1 VRDSVFALRINEL
14 GNMND
19 FEDLIRNFL
28 DLVESKELEL
38 LEVGLVDSVLSSAEL
53 QQLAQSVNSSR
64 ASELIDELLNR
75 GVLVELRGGFRS
87 RMAESVRLFSRLRQS
102 FRSKPVTE
110 GKPLV
115 WDYRILRQPRRRPDL
130 DTPIEK
136 LLSVL
141 PKLTPLQTQIVKAM
155 VPNGT
160 LRRFQLTGTQVI
172 LESLQHRSDTGV
184 MISAGTGS
192 GKTLA
197 FYLPTL
203 LSLSEILK
211 SDQSNWVKTLA
222 IYPRNELLKDQFAS
236 VFKSVYDISKLPGF
250 NRPIRVGAWLGGTPH
265 SDRDLSKW
273 EEVRGTGRVFPFADC
288 PECKK
293 GRLVWRDVDI
303 TNKLERLVCADSS
316 CGTAMPIGIVA
327 LTRGSMRSKPVDIMF
342 STTESINQ
350 QLSDSDAYGAFGFS
364 GVERVRM
371 VLLDEVHTYDGLTG
385 AQNAYLLRR
394 IRHLVRT
401 PIVWVGLSAT
411 LTNAEDFMGQL
422 VNMPPARIEVIRPTE
437 EELKPFGAEYALAL
451 RHDPTRHT
459 GVLSLT
465 LQAAMLLGRVLDK
478 SQRNVFQK
486 GKSSKGIFGK
496 RTFIFT
502 DKLDVTNRMYVQL
515 MDVEGWES
523 NGKPKTP
530 SSGPKTLAHLRSASQ
545 NLLKPVHKEPVTQ
558 RDIDG
563 QYWELPEILGHNLDQ
578 DNGLGVSRV
587 SSQEPGVD
595 NDSEL
600 VVATATLEVG
610 YSDDNVGAV
619 LQHKAPADASRF
631 IQRKGRAGRLIEM
644 RPWTVVTLSEWGRD
658 KLAWQLYDQFLFPQ
672 IADRYLPINNRYVQ
686 RIQAVYSTLD
696 WLAIRTNNI
705 GGNKSVRSD
714 LVGPYGI
721 VDNSDWA
728 IGNRRERQRRITT
741 ILEDILSR
749 GAEYDSWREHL
760 KNALGISI
768 EDVDYLLISPP
779 RPLLLSL
786 VPTIHRRL
794 VTQWAGE
801 TPDPESK
808 NVVYRNPLTEFAPTS
823 LFADLLSREVSVAL
837 PLVSGANT
845 GSVIPEDQSLP
856 VLRVLREF
864 IPGNVSR
871 HFGFKK
877 TDRHWVDPSS
887 SSIDVQ
893 TVYKGELV
901 TSVVRKDG
909 TPIDLY
915 QPTFL
920 TLTTPPV
927 NIQDTSTAALEWCSN
942 FQLVGIG
949 VQLVLPEQLST
960 SAISGVRTF
969 IHGNGAALRV
979 QRFGTECHGV
989 TFSSGQTSSPTLNTF
1004 EFNGEKVALGFEYEV
1019 DAFEISIIEIQPQDP
1034 TRWEKHDRAVEYL
1047 LNTEE
1052 LPHHVTF
1059 FDRERLGILIQ
1070 TVAVSE
1076 ILTSAGNPKEISEL
1090 GDDQLLNLLTNF
1102 LDVVVG
1108 DFDFGSDDDSQT
1120 PDDNDAKDD
1129 LERILGESST
1139 LSAVRKAMVFLA
1151 GYGDDWTLWR
1161 QQRLASTVGACFLN
1175 ACQMLVSEVDTDNLQ
1190 LDVDSDGRKVLISE
1204 MSPGGNGQLER
1215 VAEVIAESGV
1225 AFAHAFRRQ
1234 VEMGELEQQ
1243 GKDLAD
1249 AVKTLSMI
1257 DSVREEA
1264 KSLLGAWVRGQ
1275 ASVQEAFAGLV
1286 TEFAKQEVHITP
1298 AITTSLTTRFLGPSA
1313 QIELVDLA
1321 HEIQNVVNSLNDM
1334 CSFAIDFRVALWAV
1348 SQFEKQRLIGAYPVA
1363 TAGRNFDRTIEMI
1376 SWPTDRSAAKFD
1388 LSPRSGFG
1396 KLPYA
1401 DRHLLEMYLGRGTQI
1416 LRFDADNFDPITE
1429 VLIKD
1434 SEVIV
1439 ATPLSELQ
1447 NLRRNLLQKLAN
1459 PTEVGPLLLYPTISG
1474 LEVLNGEYRVRISL
1488 EGGNSWLD

>member
-1 VRDSVFALRINEL
+1 
-14 GNMND
+14 MND
-19 FEDLIRNFL
+19 FDDLIRDVL

-38 LEVGLVDSVLSSAEL
+38 LEVGLVDSVLSLEEL
-53 QQLAQSVNSSR
+53 QQLANSINSSM
-64 ASELIDELLNR
+64 ANELIAELLSR
-75 GVLVELRGGFRS
+75 GVLVQLRGGFRS

-102 FRSKPVTE
+102 FKSKPVTA

-136 LLSVL
+136 LFSVL
-141 PKLTPLQTQIVKAM
+141 PKLTPLQTQIVRVM
-155 VPNGT
+155 TPNGV
-160 LRRFQLTGTQVI
+160 LRRFQLTGTQVL
-172 LESLQHRSDTGV
+172 LESLQRRADTGV

-197 FYLPTL
+197 FYLPAL
-203 LSLSEILK
+203 LSISELLK

-222 IYPRNELLKDQFAS
+222 VYPRNELLKDQFAS
-236 VFKSVYDISKLPGF
+236 VLNSVYEISKIPGAS
-250 NRPIRVGAWLGGTPH
+250 RPIRIGAWLGGTPH
-265 SDRDLSKW
+265 SERDLSKW
-273 EEVRGTGRVFPFADC
+273 DEVRGTGRVFPFADC

-303 TNKLERLVCADSS
+303 SNKLERLVCEHNS
-316 CGTAMPIGIVA
+316 CGNALPVGSVA
-327 LTRGSMRSKPVDIMF
+327 LTRDSMRSKPADIMF

-350 QLSDSDAYGAFGFS
+350 QLSDSDAHGAFGFS

-371 VLLDEVHTYDGLTG
+371 VLLDEVHTYEGLTG

-394 IRHLVRT
+394 IRHLVHT

-411 LTNAEDFMGQL
+411 LTNPEDFMGQL
-422 VNMPPARIEVIRPTE
+422 INMPPTYIEVIRPTDD
-437 EELKPFGAEYALAL
+437 ELKPFGAEYALAL

-465 LQAAMLLGRVLDK
+465 LQTAMLLGRVLDK
-478 SQRNVFQK
+478 SQGNVFQK

-523 NGKPKTP
+523 KGRPKTP
-530 SSGPKTLAHLRSASQ
+530 ATGPKTLAHLRSTSQ
-545 NLLKPVHKEPVTQ
+545 NLLQSVNREPLGH
-558 RDIDG
+558 RDADG
-563 QYWELPEILGHNLDQ
+563 QYWELPEILGYNLNQ
-578 DNGLGVSRV
+578 DSGLGVSRV

-610 YSDDNVGAV
+610 YSDDSVGAV

-672 IADRYLPINNRYVQ
+672 IADRHLPINNRYVQ
-686 RIQAVYSTLD
+686 RIQAVYATLD
-696 WLAIRTNNI
+696 WLALRTNNI

-721 VDNSDWA
+721 VDKRDWA
-728 IGNRRERQRRITT
+728 INKRRERQSRIAM
-741 ILEDILSR
+741 ILEDILAR
-749 GAEYDSWREHL
+749 GVEYDSWREHL

-768 EDVDYLLISPP
+768 EDIDHLLISPP

-801 TPDPESK
+801 LPNSESK
-808 NVVYRNPLTEFAPTS
+808 DVVYRNPLTEFAPAS
-823 LFADLLSREVSVAL
+823 LFADLLSREVSVSL
-837 PLVSGANT
+837 PLVPGGKAGTTS
-845 GSVIPEDQSLP
+845 SEDQSLP

-887 SSIDVQ
+887 PSIDVQ
-893 TVYKGELV
+893 TVYKAEFV
-901 TSVVRKDG
+901 TSVPKKDG
-909 TPIDLY
+909 TLIDLY

-920 TLTTPPV
+920 TLTTPAK
-927 NIQDTSTAALEWCSN
+927 NIQDTSSAAIEWCSN

-949 VQLVLPEQLST
+949 VQLVLPEQLSS
-960 SAISGVRTF
+960 SAISEVRTF

-979 QRFGTECHGV
+979 QRYGTECHGV
-989 TFSSGQTSSPTLNTF
+989 TFTSGQPSSPTLNTF
-1004 EFNGEKVALGFEYEV
+1004 EFNGQPVALGFEYEV
-1019 DAFEISIIEIQPQDP
+1019 DAFEISIVGIRPQDP
-1034 TRWEKHDRAVEYL
+1034 TAWEKHDRAVEYL
-1047 LNTEE
+1047 LHTDD
-1052 LPHHVTF
+1052 LPLHVTF

-1076 ILTSAGNPKEISEL
+1076 ILTLSGNPISISEL
-1090 GDDQLLNLLTNF
+1090 GDDELQKLLTKF

-1108 DFDFGSDDDSQT
+1108 DFDFSSDDDSQT
-1120 PDDNDAKDD
+1120 PASNDARDD
-1129 LERILGESST
+1129 LEIILGESWT
-1139 LSAVRKAMVFLA
+1139 LSAVRRALVLLA
-1151 GYGDDWTLWR
+1151 GQGDDWNVWR
-1161 QQRLASTVGACFLN
+1161 QRRLASTVGTCFLN
-1175 ACQMLVSEVDTDNLQ
+1175 ACQMLISEVDTDSLQ
-1190 LDVDSDGRKVLISE
+1190 LDIDFDGRKVLISE

-1215 VAEVIAESGV
+1215 IAEVVAESGT

-1243 GKDLAD
+1243 GEKLAY
-1249 AVKTLSMI
+1249 AVKALSTVN
-1257 DSVREEA
+1257 SVRDEA
-1264 KSLLGAWVRGQ
+1264 TSLLGAWGGGQ
-1275 ASVQEAFAGLV
+1275 TKVQDAFAGLV
-1286 TEFAKQEVHITP
+1286 AEFVKQEVHLTP
-1298 AITTSLTTRFLGPSA
+1298 AITTSLTSRFLGPSA

-1321 HEIQNVVNSLNDM
+1321 HEIQNVIHTMNLRSG
-1334 CSFAIDFRVALWAV
+1334 FAIDFRVALWAV
-1348 SQFEKQRLIGAYPVA
+1348 SQFEKQRLTSAYPVA
-1363 TAGRNFDRTIEMI
+1363 TSGRNFDRTIEMI
-1376 SWPTDRSAAKFD
+1376 SWPTGRSAAQFD

-1396 KLPYA
+1396 KLPFA
-1401 DRHLLEMYLGRGTQI
+1401 DRHLLEDYLGRGTQI
-1416 LRFDADNFDPITE
+1416 LPFDPINFDHITE
-1429 VLIKD
+1429 ALIKD

-1439 ATPLSELQ
+1439 ATPPSQLD
-1447 NLRRNLLQKLAN
+1447 NLRRSLLQKLVN

-1474 LEVLNGEYRVRISL
+1474 LDVVNGEYRVRISL